1 MNITTEQHDALREI
15 MNIAIGRSARLL
27 GELVNKLIL
36 LEVPTIHVVAP
47 SKIDAFLVE
56 SKNDSTRT
64 LIISQEFTGSVLG
77 RVGISFSF
85 DSAGTLLGVISER
98 QPDESQIFSIEELSI
113 LEEVANILLNGAISA
128 IADLLDEIIQLSLPT
143 VTLGDPGKNYS
154 KWISSSLDPND
165 SAFIIVSANMIVEDQ
180 SIEGVITF
188 SMAVMQIEQLL
199 NKLS

>member
-1 MNITTEQHDALREI
+1 MNITTAQHDALREI

-36 LEVPTIHVVAP
+36 LEVPTILIIAP
-47 SKIDAFLVE
+47 SKIDEFLASNAE
-56 SKNDSTRT
+56 TART

-85 DSAGTLLGVISER
+85 DSAGTLLGIISER
-98 QPDESQIFSIEELSI
+98 QPVESQIFSIEELSI

-143 VTLGDPGKNYS
+143 VTMGNPGKSYS
-154 KWISSSLDPND
+154 KWISGCLDPND

-188 SMAVMQIEQLL
+188 SMAVMQIEELL
-199 NKLS
+199 NKLG